1 MLMYVAM
8 KEFAPKHLWID
19 DNDIEKMTTRGV
31 VSAYEGAYRADP
43 DYSTQ
48 YIRADIHLKVL
59 DLLKRSHGLY
69 CHIGCAHS
77 GICTEVN
84 ELFQED
90 NNGEKNNRT

>member
-1 MLMYVAM
+1 M
-8 KEFAPKHLWID
+8 KDYAPKHLWID

-48 YIRADIHLKVL
+48 YVRADLHNKVL

-69 CHIGCAHS
+69 CHVGCTHTA
-77 GICTEVN
+77 GICVEVN
-84 ELFQED
+84 ELFGEGT
-90 NNGEKNNRT
+90 NGPQNI